1 MLAARKLILS
11 LALALSASAGPLL
24 YVSTYSDFT
33 GAGKFA
39 LSTQLPGRST
49 KSVHSLGPARW
60 VGAGAEWL
68 SRCLVFRE
76 FGFGE
81 SCDRG
86 RLADRSDWAGGL
98 RLWAKYTA
106 TRSERKRCG

>member
-49 KSVHSLGPARW
+49 KSVP
-60 VGAGAEWL
+60 L
-68 SRCLVFRE
+68 SR
-76 FGFGE
+76 
-81 SCDRG
+81 
-86 RLADRSDWAGGL
+86 
-98 RLWAKYTA
+98 
-106 TRSERKRCG
+106 TRSVGWCWGRMAI